1 LPWLKKRESQQ
12 DVEHGWL
19 QSDSTVG
26 ATHEIRLSVSQIA
39 ALDKAEFLILF

>member
-1 LPWLKKRESQQ
+1 MLNTAGFR
-12 DVEHGWL
+12 VIH
-19 QSDSTVG
+19 TVG